1 MASSW
6 VLANNSYFTPRG
18 NASLP
23 CHVTIAA
30 AAAGGSG
37 VEEGSTAQKLP
48 TNDELVA
55 MARKTLG
62 MGMAGCC

>member
-6 VLANNSYFTPRG
+6 VLANNSYFTPLG

-23 CHVTIAA
+23 CGVTIKA

-37 VEEGSTAQKLP
+37 VERGSRARTLP
-48 TNDELVA
+48 TDAHLIA
-55 MARKTLG
+55 MAKATLG
-62 MGMAGCC
+62 MA